1 MRSCEY
7 SQIRSKLR
15 ELSHL
20 IDLQAIHK
28 NAMQLIQKAEEM
40 IANNHSETDQ
50 VRTLAEKVSEKWQK
64 LMYHAQERHKLVMAS
79 NNWFKTADQVSAYN
93 KLCNFLAEVRTTGNG
108 FVPPNL
114 NWI

>member
-108 FVPPNL
+108 FVPPYL